1 MSQFQNIKCNRL
13 VPKPHAKCLLKCSPS
28 IERPTIVKQEP
39 KRKGKGEDYT
49 CGRGDCGAFFDHQMK
64 LNAHVKLDHSKGPV
78 DKDKLFE
85 CLYEGCD
92 FR

>member
-1 MSQFQNIKCNRL
+1 MSIQL
-13 VPKPHAKCLLKCSPS
+13 PPS
-28 IERPTIVKQEP
+28 IERPTIIKQEP
-39 KRKGKGEDYT
+39 KQKVSSERRDKCEDNI
-49 CGRGDCGAFFDHQMK
+49 CGVCGAGFDHQMK
-64 LNAHVKLDHSKGPV
+64 LNAHVKLEHSKGPV

>member
-1 MSQFQNIKCNRL
+1 MN
-13 VPKPHAKCLLKCSPS
+13 CSPS

-39 KRKGKGEDYT
+39 KQKGKGEDYT
-49 CGRGDCGAFFDHQMK
+49 CGREDCGAFFDHQMK
-64 LNAHVKLDHSKGPV
+64 LNAHVKLEHSKGPV